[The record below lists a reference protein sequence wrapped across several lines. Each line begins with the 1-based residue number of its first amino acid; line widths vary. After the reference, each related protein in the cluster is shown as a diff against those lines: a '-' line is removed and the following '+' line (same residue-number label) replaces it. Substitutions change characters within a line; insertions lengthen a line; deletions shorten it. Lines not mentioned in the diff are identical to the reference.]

1 MPAREVKEY
10 PVAGELAGERLDV
23 AAARIT
29 GLSRSQVQRL
39 IEGGLVLVDGR
50 RAKAGRRVRCGETLT
65 VTLPEPEPAVA
76 VPEAL
81 PLEVVYEDGDL
92 LVVNK
97 PRGMAVHPGAGRNR
111 GTLVNALLH
120 HCRDLSGIGGVLRPG
135 IVHRLD
141 KDTSGLLV
149 VAKNDVA
156 HQELARQIKARTV
169 TRRYLAL
176 VHGNLTRDRGT
187 VAAPIARHAVHRQK
201 MAVDPARG
209 RPAVTHFRVLRRYGA
224 YTLVELRLETGRTH
238 QIRVHMA
245 HIGHPVVGDRRYG
258 PRRPDLGLEGQF
270 LHAAV
275 LGFRHPRTGAYL
287 EFSAPL
293 PRELAAVLERLESGS
308 VPAAELQ
315 EQGREPGGH

>member
-1 MPAREVKEY
+1 MPAPEVKEY
-10 PVAGELAGERLDV
+10 LVAGDLAGQRLDV

-120 HCRDLSGIGGVLRPG
+120 HCRDLSGIGGVQRPG

-224 YTLVELRLETGRTH
+224 CTLVELRLETGRTH